1 MDDGRWRTFGSE
13 EFRARVHA
21 LGSHV
26 GLRAAIVSSWLD
38 PEHQRVRSWSEH
50 RDINEVMLATSLIPD
65 GILKIAAR
73 SDPPGSCG
81 H

>member
-1 MDDGRWRTFGSE
+1 
-13 EFRARVHA
+13 
-21 LGSHV
+21 
-26 GLRAAIVSSWLD
+26 
-38 PEHQRVRSWSEH
+38 VRSWSEH